1 MSAERGP
8 STSSTD
14 GELAVTD
21 EELMARYCEGEEHAF
36 RVLFER
42 YAGLLLRVL
51 SRDLGSEAAA
61 EELVQQTF
69 LQLHRARFDFDVSQR
84 FKPWILTIALN
95 LKREHFRRRRRRPT
109 VELVEAGVPP
119 REQERWEAS
128 SSVAWALERLPGD
141 QREVIELYWFEG
153 LSFADVA
160 RCLGIGKVAAK
171 VRAHR
176 GYVRLRTLLGAVDV
190 GRNPKEE
197 FGI

>member
-109 VELVEAGVPP
+109 VELVEAGVPA

-197 FGI
+197 LGI